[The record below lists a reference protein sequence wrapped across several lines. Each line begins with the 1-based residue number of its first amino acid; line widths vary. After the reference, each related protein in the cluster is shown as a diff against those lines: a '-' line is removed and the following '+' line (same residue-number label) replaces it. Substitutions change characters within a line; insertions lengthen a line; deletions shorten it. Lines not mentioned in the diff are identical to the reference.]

1 MSMLLP
7 NLLCCYHFCHF
18 DRKPLNHN
26 YVYISFHHYHPCHFL
41 HPYYH
46 QQTSN
51 HKHQSYNSR
60 LEVQFEGLN
69 PFRMSLKSLRIGGFL
84 ILKGSLK
91 LKPNPSSSNPHP
103 RIGGFLKLQTTNLKL
118 KVWGLVWRTKTSKI
132 LSLRIGGLRGLVLT
146 QTSNHKLQTIYFKP
160 SNSILKLQTKY
171 KPQTQGLTNSRFDS
185 RFDKLKVWQTHG

>member
-1 MSMLLP
+1 MIKRSIIIFAIIILASSSWPLSSLMSMLLP

-18 DRKPLNHN
+18 DRKPLNHD

-69 PFRMSLKSLRIGGFL
+69 PLRMSLKSLRIGGFL

-103 RIGGFLKLQTTNLKL
+103 RIGGFLKLQTTNLKQ
-118 KVWGLVWRTKTSKI
+118 
-132 LSLRIGGLRGLVLT
+132 GLRFGL
-146 QTSNHKLQTIYFKP
+146 K
-160 SNSILKLQTKY
+160 
-171 KPQTQGLTNSRFDS
+171 
-185 RFDKLKVWQTHG
+185 DKNF

>member
-1 MSMLLP
+1 MWMTILWMIKRSIIIFAIIILASSSLMSMLLP

-18 DRKPLNHN
+18 DRKPLYHD

-69 PFRMSLKSLRIGGFL
+69 PLRMSLKSLSIGGFL

-118 KVWGLVWRTKTSKI
+118 KV
-132 LSLRIGGLRGLVLT
+132 
-146 QTSNHKLQTIYFKP
+146 
-160 SNSILKLQTKY
+160 
-171 KPQTQGLTNSRFDS
+171 
-185 RFDKLKVWQTHG
+185 